1 MSSSLSVLLSDDL
14 SSCAMSGCI
23 SLGAARWLGYEC
35 FSNIWKDIMCKSFK
49 VPSWKKLGTSWIFIF
64 GRKCWDNEL
73 FGQFILLSGYKIYSF
88 FLQKYTSQTK
98 CIFGLPSNQSIWV
111 YHYITN
117 YIMVGTSGDLNVFV
131 EQDISHL
138 LRKCLWLSSLPV
150 PHLEQLRS
158 VLHLTQL
165 KVGLQV
171 QHPRPG
177 DIFSIDVIGWYPG

>member
-1 MSSSLSVLLSDDL
+1 MSFLGNLYFFQGIKYTLFFTKIYFPDKVHLWVTQQPVNLS
-14 SSCAMSGCI
+14 I
-23 SLGAARWLGYEC
+23 SL
-35 FSNIWKDIMCKSFK
+35 
-49 VPSWKKLGTSWIFIF
+49 
-64 GRKCWDNEL
+64 
-73 FGQFILLSGYKIYSF
+73 
-88 FLQKYTSQTK
+88 
-98 CIFGLPSNQSIWV
+98 
-111 YHYITN
+111 H

-177 DIFSIDVIGWYPG
+177 DIFSIGVIG